1 MKKGIRYTEEFKR
14 DGVFHVTDRGY
25 FVKEVFIR
33 LDVSTKSLCDWI
45 KRFKNP
51 EMEHDFK

>member
-1 MKKGIRYTEEFKR
+1 MKEETCYTEEFKR
-14 DGVFHVTDRGY
+14 DAVFHVTDRGY